1 MPASV
6 LGHAQ
11 EAQRKP
17 PAKRAD
23 GHPEAHSGLCICRQ
37 HSGCRQKAD
46 RAPPLGPPEG
56 PLMENGLCRVAT
68 EHAAAPWAA
77 NGATLSPLL
86 GPSTSRR
93 EEFPDPGRPP
103 PKHWDFVWLGA
114 GPAQGHC
121 ARRWGW
127 SRGEGGSIDLSL
139 TRTSRSQGL
148 GMSPTPP
155 PQPLPAEGG
164 GNPVPSKQADRY
176 SLKIFLLN
184 DTTNYSTSSKKEVTS
199 NWS

>member
-121 ARRWGW
+121 AQRWGW
-127 SRGEGGSIDLSL
+127 SRGKGVASTSASL
-139 TRTSRSQGL
+139 ALLVPRAWGC
-148 GMSPTPP
+148 PP
-155 PQPLPAEGG
+155 PRPPNPYLQRAGG
-164 GNPVPSKQADRY
+164 IRY
-176 SLKIFLLN
+176 HPNRQIG
-184 DTTNYSTSSKKEVTS
+184 TA
-199 NWS
+199 